1 MDRRTF
7 GTASGSVAYWVEAS
21 AGPDAPWLVF
31 LPSLTADRT
40 LFDAQTAHFAGKE
53 RCPTCPRCSAR
64 WRGPLPGKRP
74 PCACTSPSEA

>member
-40 LFDAQTAHFAGKE
+40 LFDA
-53 RCPTCPRCSAR
+53 
-64 WRGPLPGKRP
+64 
-74 PCACTSPSEA
+74 